1 MYGKTVIITGANRGI
16 GKETARD
23 LAKRG
28 ARVIMACRDIQSCI
42 ETKDEIV
49 KETFNK
55 NVECMYC
62 DLASLKSIK
71 EFTEKINKS
80 INIFADFNELFF

>member
-1 MYGKTVIITGANRGI
+1 MIITGANRGI
-16 GKETARD
+16 GKETAKD

-28 ARVIMACRDIQSCI
+28 ARVIMACRDIQSCM
-42 ETKDEIV
+42 ESKEEIV

-62 DLASLKSIK
+62 DLGSLKSIK
-71 EFTEKINKS
+71 EFTDKINKS
-80 INIFADFNELFF
+80 KKIIFIG